1 MGLGEEPDDDPS
13 PRVPDQ
19 RVRASDTGPPQ
30 QFLQVVRRPGKRARH
45 LHRGATGV
53 SVGGSVYRIVP
64 GRSYLQTRA
73 KRATPEKTAGDD
85 TTGGSVCVS
94 VQGSDESWIPDSRM
108 TAGLPLP
115 LHRRYSLRLF
125 PMAIR
130 PAKFRRAGVAFA
142 WLAVVAW
149 AGVPAAKAARAAG
162 IAMTMPLAIRRPRT
176 IAIESLLPV
185 PPRTP
190 FFLVVP
196 HDRPQG
202 RLYGSNRRDDPKAGE
217 LPRATL
223 RPDRSSSRMATGQPD
238 LESGHTRLRLPKILV
253 VVLTR
258 LCFACEVDEIQSWHW
273 YRLAS
278 APAAWWNSRR
288 DTGHCR

>member
-1 MGLGEEPDDDPS
+1 
-13 PRVPDQ
+13 
-19 RVRASDTGPPQ
+19 
-30 QFLQVVRRPGKRARH
+30 
-45 LHRGATGV
+45 V

-202 RLYGSNRRDDPKAGE
+202 RLYGSNRRDDPLKQVNC
-217 LPRATL
+217 RAQHCARTGRARAWQPASPTWSL
-223 RPDRSSSRMATGQPD
+223 GTRGFVCQRSW
-238 LESGHTRLRLPKILV
+238 
-253 VVLTR
+253 
-258 LCFACEVDEIQSWHW
+258 SW
-273 YRLAS
+273 Y
-278 APAAWWNSRR
+278 
-288 DTGHCR
+288 